1 MSLVRWNVVMLSVW
15 VGLSSSMIG
24 CSTLPTNPF
33 SKKKTVVDNGPQATE
48 QVYYQNAVNAL
59 NKRQYTEATK
69 QLEALDTYFPTGQYT
84 QQAQLDLMYT
94 RFAQGDFVGA
104 VSLAER
110 FIRLN
115 PQHPQLDYAYYVRGV
130 ATMEQN
136 YDSLLRYTSL
146 KAAHRDTS
154 YLKVAYQ
161 YFADFI
167 RRFPSSRY
175 AVDAAQRM
183 TFIGQELAE
192 SEMNVA
198 RFNVQRKAWLAAIQR
213 GRWVLEYYPQTPQI
227 PEAIATIAYGYQQL
241 GDQSSA
247 QQYID
252 LLKANYP
259 QLVTHNNRIDLQAAR
274 HERSW
279 INRLTLGIL
288 GRSSQQ
294 VELAKMQTAAP
305 VRLAESVQRPDTRP
319 VADQPLPTAST
330 SSVPSTPA
338 IAIGTANSPLPQS
351 ASPQDSAP
359 ETALPPQ
366 LR

>member
-1 MSLVRWNVVMLSVW
+1 MSLMRWNVLVLSAAL
-15 VGLSSSMIG
+15 GASSLMAG
-24 CSTLPTNPF
+24 CSTLPGNPF
-33 SKKKTVVDNGPQATE
+33 SKKKMVTDNGPQSSE
-48 QVYYQNAVNAL
+48 QVYYQNAVKAL
-59 NKRQYTEATK
+59 DKRQFNEAAK

-94 RFAQGDFVGA
+94 RFEQSDFIGA
-104 VSLAER
+104 ISIADR

-115 PQHPQLDYAYYVRGV
+115 PQHPQVDYAYYVRGV
-130 ATMEQN
+130 ANMEQN
-136 YDSLLRYTSL
+136 YDSLMRYTSL
-146 KAAHRDTS
+146 QQAHRDTG

-161 YFADFI
+161 NFADFI

-183 TFIGQELAE
+183 AFIRQEIAE

-198 RFNVQRKAWLAAIQR
+198 RFDLKRKAWVGALQR

-227 PEAIATIAYGYQQL
+227 PEAIATIAYAYQQL
-241 GDQSSA
+241 GDQQSA

-259 QLVTHNNRIDLQAAR
+259 QLLTSGNRIDLRAAR
-274 HERSW
+274 HQGSLL
-279 INRLTLGIL
+279 NRLSLGIL

-294 VELAKMQTAAP
+294 IELKSNPEQARTSTVATA
-305 VRLAESVQRPDTRP
+305 
-319 VADQPLPTAST
+319 PLPAST
-330 SSVPSTPA
+330 QAAQPTPDAPRSTPA
-338 IAIGTANSPLPQS
+338 FTIGTANSPLPQS
-351 ASPQDSAP
+351 SSPQDAAP